1 MHIYLFV
8 LSRRTNQNT
17 DVSLHLYH
25 ILTRFWSL
33 LCSCC
38 TRVYLLCSS
47 GFPSLQPFTTTLQ
60 RQEDIHT
67 MTDFSLTLLPG
78 ELLLHILEY
87 CSDDVNTLCA
97 LDATCLTVRSLTN
110 SFWESLAS
118 HKFGSVTGAKRAYL
132 AGRAL
137 TTRRP
142 TRFHLENP
150 PGQHRYTSCL
160 AASASLIVMGVV
172 PHVASSGE
180 RVAHFPI
187 RVLQASTF
195 KEASCWYHILHE
207 PCHRV
212 AIVANDLVVLQTSP
226 HEVWACHGCAKV
238 KVLLPLQ
245 EGRIRAISGSQ
256 HGLAI
261 VQESLLC
268 LYTPSTHA
276 ALTLVQTI
284 DLEETHPSRTCALN
298 WSLDNTM
305 LAHVGGVD
313 VRVFQWNTL
322 SETPL
327 ELVVTFRHGI
337 RVHLLGGTVAV
348 SDKYLVLTQEDKLL
362 WIYTLP
368 TGQFLRNISTS
379 KRWPSGFYNAQLHVC
394 IVTHFLMVMA
404 TCGVGPSLLD
414 LRDGSLVRN
423 FCIEEDSELH
433 AMVRLPSMKSLSFM
447 VSFRGGDQMVWG
459 FEGCQELL

>member
-1 MHIYLFV
+1 
-8 LSRRTNQNT
+8 
-17 DVSLHLYH
+17 
-25 ILTRFWSL
+25 
-33 LCSCC
+33 
-38 TRVYLLCSS
+38 
-47 GFPSLQPFTTTLQ
+47 
-60 RQEDIHT
+60 
-67 MTDFSLTLLPG
+67 
-78 ELLLHILEY
+78 
-87 CSDDVNTLCA
+87 
-97 LDATCLTVRSLTN
+97 
-110 SFWESLAS
+110 
-118 HKFGSVTGAKRAYL
+118 
-132 AGRAL
+132 
-137 TTRRP
+137 
-142 TRFHLENP
+142 
-150 PGQHRYTSCL
+150 
-160 AASASLIVMGVV
+160 MGVV

-337 RVHLLGGTVAV
+337 RVHLLGGTA
-348 SDKYLVLTQEDKLL
+348 SDSFQQV
-362 WIYTLP
+362 
-368 TGQFLRNISTS
+368 F
-379 KRWPSGFYNAQLHVC
+379 
-394 IVTHFLMVMA
+394 
-404 TCGVGPSLLD
+404 
-414 LRDGSLVRN
+414 GSDTR
-423 FCIEEDSELH
+423 
-433 AMVRLPSMKSLSFM
+433 R
-447 VSFRGGDQMVWG
+447 
-459 FEGCQELL
+459 